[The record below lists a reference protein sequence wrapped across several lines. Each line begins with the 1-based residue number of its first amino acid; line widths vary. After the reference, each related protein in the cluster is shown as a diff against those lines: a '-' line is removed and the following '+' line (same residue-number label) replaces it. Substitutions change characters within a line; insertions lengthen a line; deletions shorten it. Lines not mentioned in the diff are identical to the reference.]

1 MSPTEP
7 SLEDIV
13 TVVVEFLAELQ
24 DRDPDELRM
33 ELEEASEELPVDSI
47 LIVEILTRIE
57 ERYGISVPADEE
69 AARSTRSVYTFA
81 TTVLNVIKER

>member
-1 MSPTEP
+1 M
-7 SLEDIV
+7 
-13 TVVVEFLAELQ
+13 VVEFLAELQ